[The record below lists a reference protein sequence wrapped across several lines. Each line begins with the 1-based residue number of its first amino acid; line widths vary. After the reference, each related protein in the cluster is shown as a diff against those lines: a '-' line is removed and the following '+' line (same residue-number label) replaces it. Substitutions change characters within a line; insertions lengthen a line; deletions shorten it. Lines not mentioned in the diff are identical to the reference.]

1 MFDPFV
7 QVAEASDWQRVTAFL
22 KTDGLRLL
30 EHVVA
35 ALVIV
40 LIGRWVAR
48 GLARLS
54 RTIMLRSKT
63 DAAVATFVSDVIYVS
78 VLVFAVISALG
89 WIGFDTTSFAAVIA
103 AAGLAIG
110 LALQGSLSNLAS
122 GLLLLVF
129 KPLRVGDSVEIGP
142 SAGTVEEIHV
152 FSTLLRTAD
161 NVQIYIPNSQV
172 TQGVIKNYSVK
183 DERRIELLI
192 NCAYDDDLPRV
203 KQLLESLLL
212 LDPRVLPDPAPSVSV
227 NDLVPAGVQL
237 AVRVW
242 VKTADYG
249 EVRAALVERIKLAFD
264 EHKFKLSYRAP

>member
-1 MFDPFV
+1 MLDPFL
-7 QVAEASDWQRVTAFL
+7 QAAEASDWQRVTAFL
-22 KTDGLRLL
+22 QTDGIRLL

-54 RTIMLRSKT
+54 RSIMLRSKT
-63 DAAVATFVSDVIYVS
+63 DTAVATFVSDVIYVS

-89 WIGFDTTSFAAVIA
+89 WVGFDTTSFAAVIA

-129 KPLRVGDSVEIGP
+129 KPFRVGDSVEIGP

-183 DERRIELLI
+183 DQRRIELLI

-203 KQLLESLLL
+203 KELLASLVQLE
-212 LDPRVLPDPAPSVSV
+212 PQVLPDPPPTVSV

-237 AVRVW
+237 AVRAW
-242 VKTADYG
+242 VKTADFG
-249 EVRAALVERIKLAFD
+249 DVRSALVERIKLGFD
-264 EHKFKLSYRAP
+264 EHKFKLSYRPT

>member
-1 MFDPFV
+1 
-7 QVAEASDWQRVTAFL
+7 
-22 KTDGLRLL
+22 
-30 EHVVA
+30 
-35 ALVIV
+35 
-40 LIGRWVAR
+40 
-48 GLARLS
+48 
-54 RTIMLRSKT
+54 
-63 DAAVATFVSDVIYVS
+63 
-78 VLVFAVISALG
+78 
-89 WIGFDTTSFAAVIA
+89 
-103 AAGLAIG
+103 
-110 LALQGSLSNLAS
+110 
-122 GLLLLVF
+122 
-129 KPLRVGDSVEIGP
+129 
-142 SAGTVEEIHV
+142 
-152 FSTLLRTAD
+152 
-161 NVQIYIPNSQV
+161 VQIYIPNSQV

-249 EVRAALVERIKLAFD
+249 DVRAALVERIKLGFD

>member
-7 QVAEASDWQRVTAFL
+7 QAAEATDWQRVTAFL

-30 EHVVA
+30 EHVAV

-203 KQLLESLLL
+203 KQLLESLLRL
-212 LDPRVLPDPAPSVSV
+212 EPRVLPDPAPSVSV

-249 EVRAALVERIKLAFD
+249 DVRAALVERIKLGFD
-264 EHKFKLSYRAP
+264 EHKFKLSYRAA

>member
-1 MFDPFV
+1 MLDPFL
-7 QVAEASDWQRVTAFL
+7 QAAEASDWQRVTAFL
-22 KTDGLRLL
+22 QTDGIRLL

-54 RTIMLRSKT
+54 RSIMLRSKT
-63 DAAVATFVSDVIYVS
+63 DTAVATFVSDVIYVS

-89 WIGFDTTSFAAVIA
+89 WVGFDTTSFAAVIA

-110 LALQGSLSNLAS
+110 MALQESLSNLAS

-129 KPLRVGDSVEIGP
+129 KPFRVGDSVEIGP

-203 KQLLESLLL
+203 KELLTSLVQLE
-212 LDPRVLPDPAPSVSV
+212 PQVLPDPPPTVSV

-237 AVRVW
+237 AVRAW
-242 VKTADYG
+242 VKTADFG
-249 EVRAALVERIKLAFD
+249 DVRSALVERIKLGFD
-264 EHKFKLSYRAP
+264 AHKFKLSYRPT